1 MNQLLTNLASQSSTL
16 VSVDDERA
24 VVPFYQ
30 NLDSSTLQNNIS
42 TVVIVILLNVVA
54 RLGWV
59 LNWDS

>member
-54 RLGWV
+54 ILGWV
-59 LNWDS
+59 LNWDG